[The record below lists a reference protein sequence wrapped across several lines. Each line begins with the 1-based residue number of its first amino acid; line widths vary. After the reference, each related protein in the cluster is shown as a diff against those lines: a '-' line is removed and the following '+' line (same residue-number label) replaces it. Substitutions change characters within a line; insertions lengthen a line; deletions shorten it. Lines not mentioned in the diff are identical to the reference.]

1 LGSSHRVLRGGV
13 IGCGYFAQ
21 THLNGWREVDGAE
34 IVALCDRDSEALNQT
49 AGFFGIERTYS
60 DAETM
65 LVEMDLDFV
74 DVITQVGSHRELV
87 ELAAARKT
95 HVICQKPFAPSVE
108 DARNMVVS
116 CVQSAVMLM
125 VHENF
130 RWQTPIRAL
139 KRVLTN
145 RAIGNPFFGQIS
157 FRSAFDVYANQPY
170 LATDDRFIVSDL
182 GIHLLDLARFLM
194 GDVEQMYTAYAAG

>member
-1 LGSSHRVLRGGV
+1 MGSSHRVQRGGV

-21 THLNGWREVDGAE
+21 NHLNGWREVDGAE

-95 HVICQKPFAPSVE
+95 HVICQKPFVPSVE

-116 CVQSAVMLM
+116 CVQSGVMLM
-125 VHENF
+125 
-130 RWQTPIRAL
+130 
-139 KRVLTN
+139 
-145 RAIGNPFFGQIS
+145 
-157 FRSAFDVYANQPY
+157 RS
-170 LATDDRFIVSDL
+170 
-182 GIHLLDLARFLM
+182 
-194 GDVEQMYTAYAAG
+194 